1 MRILLDTNIFIYRED
16 DELLSNNI
24 QELSRILNRKDSEVL
39 IHPSSVKDIKRDEDE
54 RRRHVMLSKIHAYPI
69 LDSPPDPDKNIEY
82 LNKVGKATSAHDRI
96 DNEILYSVYKDA
108 VDFLIT
114 EDREIHRKA
123 RDLNINDR
131 VLLIDDAVRIFDD
144 IYKEESV
151 TTPPALKEDYVYNL
165 DLNDPI
171 FDSLK
176 EEYHPEFED
185 WFKKISKEPRKCW
198 VHYRENDK
206 IGALLIYKSEDD
218 PISDTVPT
226 FAKERRLK
234 ICTFKVTHVGQK
246 IGELFIKLSIDFA
259 LKNNLSE
266 IYLTHFTQEEDRLV
280 ELITE
285 YGFQKVG
292 VKDKIGANGKVED
305 IFIEK
310 LLIDSEESK
319 SLNPIEITKEFYPSF
334 YDGRS
339 VRKFVVPI
347 LPEYHSKLF
356 TEFPKRQ
363 HTLPEFTGEFVV
375 EGNTIKK
382 AYISHSRIRQIKPG
396 DLIIFYR
403 SKDMKMIT
411 SIGVVDDVYLD
422 IENTEDIIKIV
433 SKRTVYSRE
442 ELEEM
447 RKPVM
452 IILFRH
458 HFHLN
463 NPLNLSALK
472 DTGILSGAPQS
483 ITEIS
488 HEKYIKIRDKGEIDE
503 RYTVH

>member
-1 MRILLDTNIFIYRED
+1 
-16 DELLSNNI
+16 
-24 QELSRILNRKDSEVL
+24 
-39 IHPSSVKDIKRDEDE
+39 
-54 RRRHVMLSKIHAYPI
+54 MLSKIYAYPI
-69 LDSPPDPDKNIEY
+69 LDSPPDPNKNIDY
-82 LNKVGKATSAHDRI
+82 LEKVGIVASIHDRV
-96 DNEILYSVYKDA
+96 DNEILYSVYKDE

-114 EDREIHRKA
+114 EDREIHKKA
-123 RDLNINDR
+123 RDLGINDR
-131 VLLIDDAVRIFDD
+131 VLLIDDAVRIFGD
-144 IYKEESV
+144 IYKEERV
-151 TTPPALKEDYVYNL
+151 VTPPALKEDYVYNL

-176 EEYHPEFED
+176 EEYHPEFEE

-198 VHYRENDK
+198 VHYRENGK

-218 PISDTVPT
+218 QISDTIPT

-246 IGELFIKLSIDFA
+246 IGELFIKLSVDVS
-259 LKNNLSE
+259 LKNNLAE

-285 YGFQKVG
+285 YGFHKVG
-292 VKDKIGANGKVED
+292 VKDKVGADGKVED
-305 IFIEK
+305 IYIKK
-310 LLIDSEESK
+310 LLMSSEESK

-334 YDGRS
+334 YDGPT
-339 VRKFVVPI
+339 VRKFIVPI
-347 LPEYHSKLF
+347 LPNYHSKLF

-363 HTLPEFTGEFVV
+363 HILSEFTGEFVV

-382 AYISHSRIRQIKPG
+382 AYISHSKIRQINPG
-396 DLIIFYR
+396 DLVIFYR
-403 SKDMKMIT
+403 SKDLKKIT
-411 SIGVVDDVYLD
+411 SIGVVDNVYLD
-422 IENTEDIIKIV
+422 VGNTEDIIKIV
-433 SKRTVYSRE
+433 SKRTVYSRA

-452 IILFRH
+452 VILFRH

-463 NPLNLSALK
+463 NPLNLRDLK

-488 HEKYIKIRDKGEIDE
+488 HEKYIKIRDKGKIDE

>member
-16 DELLSNNI
+16 DEVLSNNI
-24 QELSRILNRKDSEVL
+24 QELSKLLNQKNIGVL
-39 IHPSSVKDIKRDEDE
+39 IHPSSLEDIKRDQDE
-54 RRRHVMLSKIHAYPI
+54 NRRRIMLSKIHAYPI
-69 LDSPPDPDKNIEY
+69 LDSPPDPNMNTEY
-82 LNKVGKATSAHDRI
+82 LNNVGIVANIHDRV

-114 EDREIHRKA
+114 EDREIHKKA
-123 RDLNINDR
+123 KHLNINNR
-131 VLLIDDAVRIFDD
+131 VLLIDDAVRIFGDM
-144 IYKEESV
+144 YKEGRV
-151 TTPPALKEDYVYNL
+151 VTPPALKDDYVYNL

-176 EEYHPEFED
+176 EEYHPKFEG
-185 WFKKISKEPRKCW
+185 WFKKISKDPRKCW
-198 VHYRENDK
+198 VHYRENGK
-206 IGALLIYKSEDD
+206 IGALLIYKYEDE
-218 PISDTVPT
+218 PISDTTPK
-226 FAKERRLK
+226 FAKKRRLK

-246 IGELFIKLSIDFA
+246 IGELLIKLSVDFA
-259 LKNNLSE
+259 LKNDLSE

-285 YGFQKVG
+285 YGFHKVG
-292 VKDKIGANGKVED
+292 VKVDAASKVED
-305 IFIEK
+305 VYIKK
-310 LLIDSEESK
+310 LLIGSEESK
-319 SLNPIEITKEFYPSF
+319 PLNPIEITKEFYPSF
-334 YDGRS
+334 YDGPN

-347 LPEYHSKLF
+347 LPKYHSKLF

-363 HTLPEFTGEFVV
+363 YTISEFMGEFVV

-382 AYISHSRIRQIKPG
+382 AYISRSKMRQINPG
-396 DLIIFYR
+396 DLVIFYR
-403 SKDMKMIT
+403 SKDMKKIT

-422 IENTEDIIKIV
+422 VENTEDIIKIV
-433 SKRTVYSRE
+433 SKRTVYSSA

-447 RKPVM
+447 KKPVM

-463 NPLNLSALK
+463 NPLDLGDLI
-472 DTGILSGAPQS
+472 DIGVLSGPPQS

-488 HEKYIKIRDKGEIDE
+488 HEKYIKIRDKGRINE

>member
-16 DELLSNNI
+16 DELLSDNI
-24 QELSRILNRKDSEVL
+24 QELSKILSQKNSEVL
-39 IHPSSVKDIKRDEDE
+39 IHPSSLEDVKRDRDE

-69 LDSPPDPDKNIEY
+69 LDNPPDPNKNIEY
-82 LNKVGKATSAHDRI
+82 TNKVGVAASIHGQI
-96 DNEILYSVYKDA
+96 DNKILYSVYKDA

-114 EDREIHRKA
+114 EDRGIHKKA

-131 VLLIDDAVRIFDD
+131 VLLIDDAVRIFED
-144 IYKEESV
+144 IYKEV
-151 TTPPALKEDYVYNL
+151 QVVTPPALHEDYVYNL
-165 DLNDPI
+165 DLSDPI

-198 VHYRENDK
+198 VHYRENGK

-218 PISDTVPT
+218 SISDTTPK

-246 IGELFIKLSIDFA
+246 IGELFIKLSVDFA

-285 YGFQKVG
+285 YGFHKVG
-292 VKDKIGANGKVED
+292 VKDKVGVNGKVEEV
-305 IFIEK
+305 FIKK
-310 LLIDSEESK
+310 LIIDSQGSK
-319 SLNPIEITKEFYPSF
+319 SLNPIDVTREFYPSF
-334 YDGRS
+334 YDGAK
-339 VRKFVVPI
+339 VKKFIVPI
-347 LPEYHSKLF
+347 YPEYHIKLF
-356 TEFPKRQ
+356 TDFPKRQ
-363 HTLPEFTGEFVV
+363 QTLTELAEFVV

-382 AYISHSRIRQIKPG
+382 AYISHSRIRQISPG
-396 DLIIFYR
+396 DLVIFYR
-403 SKDMKMIT
+403 SKDMKKIT
-411 SIGVVDDVYLD
+411 SIGVVDDIYLD
-422 IENTEDIIKIV
+422 VENTEDIIKIV
-433 SKRTVYSRE
+433 LKRTVYSRE

-463 NPLNLSALK
+463 NPLDLGDLI
-472 DTGILSGAPQS
+472 DIGVLSGPPQS

-488 HEKYIKIRDKGEIDE
+488 HEKYIKIRDKGRINE

>member
-1 MRILLDTNIFIYRED
+1 MRILLDTNTFIYRED
-16 DELLSNNI
+16 DELLTNNI
-24 QELSRILNRKDSEVL
+24 QELSKILNRENFEVL
-39 IHPSSVKDIKRDEDE
+39 IHPSSLEDIKRDRDE
-54 RRRHVMLSKIHAYPI
+54 RRRDVMLSKIHAYPI
-69 LDSPPDPDKNIEY
+69 LDSPPDPNKNIEY
-82 LNKVGKATSAHDRI
+82 LNKAGIETSIHDRI

-114 EDREIHRKA
+114 EDRGIHKKA

-131 VLLIDDAVRIFDD
+131 VLLIDDAVRIFRD
-144 IYKEESV
+144 IYKEGRV
-151 TTPPALKEDYVYNL
+151 VTPPALKEDYVYNL

-176 EEYHPEFED
+176 DEYPEFED
-185 WFKKISKEPRKCW
+185 WFKKISKDPRKCW
-198 VHYRENDK
+198 VHYRENGK
-206 IGALLIYKSEDD
+206 IGALLIYKFEDD
-218 PISDTVPT
+218 QINDTIPT

-246 IGELFIKLSIDFA
+246 IGELFVKLSVDFA
-259 LKNNLSE
+259 LKNDLSE

-285 YGFQKVG
+285 YGFHKVG
-292 VKDKIGANGKVED
+292 VKDKIGANGEVED
-305 IFIEK
+305 VFIKK

-319 SLNPIEITKEFYPSF
+319 SLNPIEITKEFYPSY
-334 YDGRS
+334 YDGPN

-347 LPEYHSKLF
+347 LPKYHSKLF
-356 TEFPKRQ
+356 TEFPRRQ
-363 HTLPEFTGEFVV
+363 HTLSEFTGEFVV

-382 AYISHSRIRQIKPG
+382 AYISHSKIRQINPG
-396 DLIIFYR
+396 DLVIFYR
-403 SKDMKMIT
+403 SKDMKMLT
-411 SIGVVDDVYLD
+411 SIGVVDDIYLD
-422 IENTEDIIKIV
+422 IGNTEDIIKIV

-447 RKPVM
+447 RKPVKV
-452 IILFRH
+452 ILFRH

-463 NPLNLSALK
+463 NPLDLNDLI
-472 DTGILSGAPQS
+472 DIGVLSGPPQS

-488 HEKYIKIRDKGEIDE
+488 HEKYIKIRDKGEINE
-503 RYTVH
+503 RYTLH

>member
-16 DELLSNNI
+16 DEIIANNI
-24 QELSRILNRKDSEVL
+24 QELSKIMNRKNSEVL
-39 IHPSSVKDIKRDEDE
+39 IHPSSLEDVKRDQDE
-54 RRRHVMLSKIHAYPI
+54 NRRHIMLSKLHAYPI
-69 LDSPPDPDKNIEY
+69 LKSPPDPNKNIEY
-82 LNKVGKATSAHDRI
+82 LDKVGIVASMNDRI

-114 EDREIHRKA
+114 EDREIHKKA

-131 VLLIDDAVRIFDD
+131 VLLIDDAVRIFED
-144 IYKEESV
+144 IYKEV
-151 TTPPALKEDYVYNL
+151 QVVTPPALREDYVYNL
-165 DLNDPI
+165 DLSDPI
-171 FDSLK
+171 FNSLK

-198 VHYRENDK
+198 VHYRENGK

-218 PISDTVPT
+218 PIIGTIPT

-234 ICTFKVTHVGQK
+234 ICTFKVTHIGQK
-246 IGELFIKLSIDFA
+246 IGELFIKLSVDFA
-259 LKNNLSE
+259 LRNNLSE
-266 IYLTHFTQEEDRLV
+266 IYLTHFTREEDRLV

-285 YGFQKVG
+285 YGFHKVG
-292 VKDKIGANGKVED
+292 VIDKIGANGKVEEV
-305 IFIEK
+305 FIKK
-310 LLIDSEESK
+310 LLIDGEESK

-334 YDGRS
+334 YDGPK

-347 LPEYHSKLF
+347 LPKFHSKLF
-356 TEFPKRQ
+356 TEFPTRQ
-363 HTLPEFTGEFVV
+363 HTLSEFTGEFVV

-382 AYISHSRIRQIKPG
+382 AYISHSKIRQIKPG
-396 DLIIFYR
+396 DLVIFYR
-403 SKDMKMIT
+403 SKDMKMLT
-411 SIGVVDDVYLD
+411 SLGVVDDVYLD
-422 IENTEDIIKIV
+422 VENTEEIIKIV

-442 ELEEM
+442 DLEGM
-447 RKPVM
+447 KKPVM

-458 HFHLN
+458 HFHLTK
-463 NPLNLSALK
+463 PLELSDL
-472 DTGILSGAPQS
+472 DMRPPQS
-483 ITEIS
+483 ITEIP